1 MFKRRKTVIYVC
13 YVLFALGVLSYTLA
27 AFNIGASAGET
38 YSDVAN
44 GLMLITAVLLLFR
57 AANWGRRS

>member
-1 MFKRRKTVIYVC
+1 MIYVC
-13 YVLFALGVLSYTLA
+13 YVLFVLGVVSYILA

-57 AANWGRRS
+57 AARWGRQS

>member
-1 MFKRRKTVIYVC
+1 MQPK
-13 YVLFALGVLSYTLA
+13 SLA
-27 AFNIGASAGET
+27 VTWFAGET

-57 AANWGRRS
+57 AARWGRQS

>member
-1 MFKRRKTVIYVC
+1 MRQGVEMIYVC
-13 YVLFALGVLSYTLA
+13 YVLFALGLISYVLA
-27 AFNIGASAGET
+27 ALNVGEGET

-57 AANWGRRS
+57 AARWGRE

>member
-1 MFKRRKTVIYVC
+1 MIYVC
-13 YVLFALGVLSYTLA
+13 YVLFALGIVSYILA

-57 AANWGRRS
+57 AARWGRQS